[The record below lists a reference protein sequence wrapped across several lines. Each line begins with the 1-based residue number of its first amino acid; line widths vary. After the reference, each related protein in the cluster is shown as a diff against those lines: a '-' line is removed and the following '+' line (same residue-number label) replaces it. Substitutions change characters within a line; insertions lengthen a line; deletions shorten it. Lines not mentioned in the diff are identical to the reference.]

1 MISTQE
7 MDYRKINSHLILLAI
22 VVVVGLLVSMI
33 ARLTILEK
41 GADTGTANLVFLIVL
56 GICAIFYFVVIA
68 VSSSILDIIARKF
81 FPWMT
86 RKKRPDTEAETA
98 PLADNAPVENVEQ
111 IKQDADRQ
119 FAERRKEK
127 IELFLRYA
135 HRTIG
140 PYVTSDELAR
150 LDRCV
155 ECYGREE
162 ACPVDF
168 APIRPEKLKNADLFH
183 FGWNM
188 AHYFGQPKQDVVP
201 WLKAVFVPL
210 SDLEDSYIKGKLRDY
225 QTEKYTIPNIEDIPK
240 YMAEHNG

>member
-1 MISTQE
+1 M
-7 MDYRKINSHLILLAI
+7 
-22 VVVVGLLVSMI
+22 
-33 ARLTILEK
+33 
-41 GADTGTANLVFLIVL
+41 
-56 GICAIFYFVVIA
+56 
-68 VSSSILDIIARKF
+68 
-81 FPWMT
+81 
-86 RKKRPDTEAETA
+86 
-98 PLADNAPVENVEQ
+98 NVEQ

-168 APIRPEKLKNADLFH
+168 VPIRPEKLKNADLFH

-201 WLKAVFVPL
+201 WLKAVFTPL

-225 QTEKYTIPNIEDIPK
+225 QTEKYAIPNIEDIPK

>member
-1 MISTQE
+1 MN
-7 MDYRKINSHLILLAI
+7 YRKINSHIILLAI
-22 VVVVGLLVSMI
+22 VIVVGLLVAMV
-33 ARLTILEK
+33 ARLMVL
-41 GADTGTANLVFLIVL
+41 GQGVDAGTANLTFVIVL
-56 GICAIFYFVVIA
+56 GVCAVVY
-68 VSSSILDIIARKF
+68 LIIMSVFSHTIIPWIIRKL
-81 FPWMT
+81 PE
-86 RKKRPDTEAETA
+86 KKRPIVETEAV
-98 PLADNAPVENVEQ
+98 PSIDNMPIVNVEQ

-150 LDRCV
+150 LDQCV

-168 APIRPEKLKNADLFH
+168 VPIRPEKLKNADLFH

>member
-1 MISTQE
+1 
-7 MDYRKINSHLILLAI
+7 MDYRKINSHIILLAI
-22 VVVVGLLVSMI
+22 VIVVGLLVAMV
-33 ARLTILEK
+33 ARLMVL
-41 GADTGTANLVFLIVL
+41 GQGVDAGTANLTFVIVL
-56 GICAIFYFVVIA
+56 GVCAVVY
-68 VSSSILDIIARKF
+68 LIIMSVFSHTIIPWVIRKF
-81 FPWMT
+81 PET
-86 RKKRPDTEAETA
+86 KHPAVETEAV
-98 PLADNAPVENVEQ
+98 PSINNMPVMNVEQ

-168 APIRPEKLKNADLFH
+168 
-183 FGWNM
+183 
-188 AHYFGQPKQDVVP
+188 GQPKQDVVP
-201 WLKAVFVPL
+201 WLKAVFTPL

-225 QTEKYTIPNIEDIPK
+225 QTEKYAIPNIEDIPK

>member
-1 MISTQE
+1 MQLTFSRT
-7 MDYRKINSHLILLAI
+7 KPL
-22 VVVVGLLVSMI
+22 
-33 ARLTILEK
+33 RLTFRTTPLKIMAAYIL
-41 GADTGTANLVFLIVL
+41 
-56 GICAIFYFVVIA
+56 
-68 VSSSILDIIARKF
+68 
-81 FPWMT
+81 
-86 RKKRPDTEAETA
+86 
-98 PLADNAPVENVEQ
+98 
-111 IKQDADRQ
+111 
-119 FAERRKEK
+119 EK

-168 APIRPEKLKNADLFH
+168 VPIRPEKLKNADLFH